1 MAHYI
6 VVLGLL
12 PDMDIYIYLNLV
24 WYYGMVWYGMVW
36 YGMYDVIIVL
46 LFILYTGLEN
56 FILNRCEL
64 QNLQI
69 SLITSRMYFV

>member
-36 YGMYDVIIVL
+36 YGMVC
-46 LFILYTGLEN
+46 T
-56 FILNRCEL
+56 
-64 QNLQI
+64 
-69 SLITSRMYFV
+69 M